1 MRRHAGIM
9 GGLHGTNL
17 DVLDARLAL
26 NQARTALVDAI
37 YDAWSA
43 DADLR
48 YAVGEEDFVPAPRGA
63 VKP

>member
-1 MRRHAGIM
+1 
-9 GGLHGTNL
+9 
-17 DVLDARLAL
+17 LAL

-48 YAVGEEDFVPAPRGA
+48 YAVGEEDFVPASRGA
-63 VKP
+63 IKP